1 MELTLRDVHRQE
13 RLGCVIIQVVNR
25 FHSGQP
31 VYYQRWLT
39 PLLQAACET
48 HPIVVLTGARQ
59 VGKST
64 LLQRAEPFC
73 HWRYHT
79 MDDFDA
85 LIQAR
90 EHPASLWAGAYEVVV
105 DEVQK
110 APELLM
116 SIKRAVDAH
125 PGRYRFLLSGSANL
139 LLMKSVSES
148 LAGRAVYLVLDPLT
162 LGEWHGQPAPTL
174 LSDVLDGRWPEEGVL
189 PETPPDPI
197 PFLRRGFMPALFGL
211 ARPEDHLRWWEGYVA
226 TYLERDIRQVSQV
239 ESLVDFRRVMVL
251 LALRSGQLLNQ
262 SEVARD
268 AGLSQPTVH
277 RYLNVLEATHLFE
290 RVPPYMSSHTT
301 RLLKSP
307 RAFWSDAGLAV
318 FLAGYFSAD
327 ELSKARE
334 LGAFFETMIYQHLR
348 VICGLLTPRAKLH
361 FWRTQSGSE
370 VDFVVEHGR
379 RAVGI
384 EVKMTDAPAYRHAA
398 GLFKFLEQH
407 PQAVGGILLH
417 GGRHIQRLDEKII
430 AVPWSLLTG

>member
-1 MELTLRDVHRQE
+1 MELTLRDVRRQG
-13 RLGCVIIQVVNR
+13 RRGCVIIQVVNR

-39 PLLQAACET
+39 PQ
-48 HPIVVLTGARQ
+48 
-59 VGKST
+59 
-64 LLQRAEPFC
+64 
-73 HWRYHT
+73 
-79 MDDFDA
+79 
-85 LIQAR
+85 
-90 EHPASLWAGAYEVVV
+90 
-105 DEVQK
+105 
-110 APELLM
+110 
-116 SIKRAVDAH
+116 
-125 PGRYRFLLSGSANL
+125 
-139 LLMKSVSES
+139 
-148 LAGRAVYLVLDPLT
+148 
-162 LGEWHGQPAPTL
+162 
-174 LSDVLDGRWPEEGVL
+174 
-189 PETPPDPI
+189 
-197 PFLRRGFMPALFGL
+197 
-211 ARPEDHLRWWEGYVA
+211 
-226 TYLERDIRQVSQV
+226 
-239 ESLVDFRRVMVL
+239 
-251 LALRSGQLLNQ
+251 
-262 SEVARD
+262 
-268 AGLSQPTVH
+268 
-277 RYLNVLEATHLFE
+277 
-290 RVPPYMSSHTT
+290 
-301 RLLKSP
+301 SP

-398 GLFKFLEQH
+398 GLFKFLDQH